1 MDPLPTEQRLTKKNV
16 MAGKRTPI
24 ILVIEDYSD
33 SRLLLSS
40 LLRSKGYKVIEAK
53 DGKEG
58 MLQANRVI
66 PDLILMD
73 LAMPEMDGVAA
84 TRQLRQR
91 QVLSQTPIF
100 VITGYATTEV
110 KKDAIAA
117 GCTEVFAKPLDVE
130 SLLKRIKETVGA

>member
-1 MDPLPTEQRLTKKNV
+1 

-110 KKDAIAA
+110 KQDAIAA
-117 GCTEVFAKPLDVE
+117 GCTEVFTKPLDVE
-130 SLLKRIKETVGA
+130 SLLKKIKETVGA

>member
-1 MDPLPTEQRLTKKNV
+1 
-16 MAGKRTPI
+16 
-24 ILVIEDYSD
+24 
-33 SRLLLSS
+33 
-40 LLRSKGYKVIEAK
+40 
-53 DGKEG
+53 
-58 MLQANRVI
+58 VI

-110 KKDAIAA
+110 KQDAIAA
-117 GCTEVFAKPLDVE
+117 GCTEVFTKPLDVE
-130 SLLKRIKETVGA
+130 SLLKKIKETVGA

>member
-1 MDPLPTEQRLTKKNV
+1 MTVKKN
-16 MAGKRTPI
+16 PI

-33 SRLLLSS
+33 SRLLSS

-73 LAMPEMDGVAA
+73 LAMPEMDGVEA

-91 QVLSQTPIF
+91 QVLSHTPIF
-100 VITGYATTEV
+100 AITAYATADV
-110 KKDAIAA
+110 KQDALAA
-117 GCTEVFAKPLDVE
+117 GCTEVFAKPLDIE
-130 SLLKRIKETVGA
+130 SLLERIKEKLGA